1 MVGAATARIVVEA
14 GHHIPITSITLAIE
28 ETSQTE
34 TTHLATV
41 LQSVLFVSNSLLP
54 FNPIW
59 HKQRVQKLKTL
70 KHPRQVT
77 PWTLMWRAFW
87 EVETPQR
94 KALCLGCWFQSM
106 RDELEHITKYGM
118 RILTDWQIHVENSTN
133 WMPQIT
139 WNTCEDFTKLSTY
152 LPRLL
157 NFCCVHQLVVM
168 DMVVQDALASACTH
182 RR

>member
-1 MVGAATARIVVEA
+1 
-14 GHHIPITSITLAIE
+14 
-28 ETSQTE
+28 
-34 TTHLATV
+34 
-41 LQSVLFVSNSLLP
+41 
-54 FNPIW
+54 
-59 HKQRVQKLKTL
+59 
-70 KHPRQVT
+70 
-77 PWTLMWRAFW
+77 MWRAFW

-106 RDELEHITKYGM
+106 RDELDHITKYGM
-118 RILTDWQIHVENSTN
+118 RTLTDWQIHVGNLTN

-182 RR
+182 RRWSFPWRHQDGLVWMTWSFANLIFRVSCFLEEEILVLCHVSWNQVVIPWYIIATSWKKSNEVDDLYPSFISTVNV